1 MLVRV
6 LVSFCNYNKCYGAM
20 SFQLVSHRIR
30 LPFIY
35 KSCQLVKREL
45 HTMPEIQKQCENRNV
60 TQFEIE

>member
-6 LVSFCNYNKCYGAM
+6 SVSFCYYNKCNRAM

-35 KSCQLVKREL
+35 KSCQLVNRIL
-45 HTMPEIQKQCENRNV
+45 HTKPEIQKQCEIRNV